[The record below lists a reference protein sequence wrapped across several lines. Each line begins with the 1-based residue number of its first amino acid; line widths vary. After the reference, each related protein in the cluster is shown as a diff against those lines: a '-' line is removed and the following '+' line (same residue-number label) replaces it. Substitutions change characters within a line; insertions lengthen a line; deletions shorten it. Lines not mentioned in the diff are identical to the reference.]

1 MAKRGQFWKLTPMA
15 LFLALKIEF
24 IAPTTATS
32 DILTDRVEALNK
44 RVRFGRGGERWPYR
58 KGFFSRYDWL

>member
-1 MAKRGQFWKLTPMA
+1 MA